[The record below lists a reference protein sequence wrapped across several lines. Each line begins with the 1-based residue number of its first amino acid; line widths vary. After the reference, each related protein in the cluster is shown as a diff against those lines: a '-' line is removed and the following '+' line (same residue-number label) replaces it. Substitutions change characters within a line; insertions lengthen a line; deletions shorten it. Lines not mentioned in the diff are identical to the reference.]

1 MQPNTVRIPATPR
14 TPEMA
19 LNATSGSLSIRGT
32 SVPEHAMQFYRP
44 ALQFCE
50 KAVGE
55 TEGPLTVRIDL
66 TYFNSSSLKALFN
79 VLRPLKAGFGQ
90 GKAVR
95 VEWVVDEDDEFMQES
110 GETLMDLL
118 AIPFHFVP
126 RDRTP
131 DGVRP

>member
-1 MQPNTVRIPATPR
+1 MDHTHIPATAR

-19 LNATSGSLSIRGT
+19 WHEPTGCLSICGT

-44 ALQFCE
+44 AVHFCE
-50 KAVGE
+50 TAVGKH
-55 TEGPLTVRIDL
+55 EGPFTVRVDL

-79 VLRPLKAGFGQ
+79 VLRPLKAGHEQ

-118 AIPFHFVP
+118 GFPFHFVP
-126 RDRTP
+126 KRPTP
-131 DGVRP
+131 GGARP